1 MNSSTGKC
9 HLLISG
15 HKYEYRQAQI
25 GKDKVWGENKVK
37 LLGITIDNELIF
49 DIHILNIC
57 LKAEKNK

>member
-1 MNSSTGKC
+1 MNLSTGKC

-15 HKYEYRQAQI
+15 HKYENQQTQI

-37 LLGITIDNELIF
+37 LLGITIGNELIF
-49 DIHILNIC
+49 DIHILNIY

>member
-1 MNSSTGKC
+1 MNLSTGKC

-15 HKYEYRQAQI
+15 HKYEYQYAQI

-37 LLGITIDNELIF
+37 LLGITIGNELIF
-49 DIHILNIC
+49 DIHILNIY